1 MRMQEVSV
9 YTRPHGGSRTPQKA
23 NPNEIYPVGTTYQ
36 LRYGSKWLT
45 LKKGCPI
52 LNLEEDCP
60 SVAEAQIC
68 AIRLRTLLFTGA
80 TAAPQ
85 AQPRQKPKPEVQT
98 VDKQI
103 DNYLYGTEGKA
114 AQKDWRKH
122 TLQCYARSLKLF
134 RESCKKVRDEEIDGD
149 DLRKLKV
156 FLRQQKTSTGKKISA
171 RSVYN
176 HFNNVIS
183 FLNAIGRRELIPQD
197 EWPKYEEPKV
207 VPYDP
212 ETMARLLQF
221 ADVEERDVLESFL
234 GNGFRNGEWTHTE
247 WPDIDLRNKEIHVYS
262 KQERFGWQV
271 KDSEQRIIG
280 ISDSLAQRLDARH
293 KRHPGNGLVFPN
305 TKGKPDKH
313 LLRVIKRVAL
323 RAGLNCGQCMGTHE
337 RKRVSCATHPVCHKW
352 IIHTMRKTWA
362 TIQNLIGVDR
372 TTIQEHLGHSSADT
386 TKRYLASIDRR
397 SPRRRE
403 QINAAA
409 ALVRLPDGGKA
420 ESAAAQ

>member
-1 MRMQEVSV
+1 MQEVSV

-134 RESCKKVRDEEIDGD
+134 RESCKKVRDEEIDGERPAKAQGVPPPTED
-149 DLRKLKV
+149 FDWQKDQRPLRIQPLQQRDLFFERH
-156 FLRQQKTSTGKKISA
+156 R
-171 RSVYN
+171 
-176 HFNNVIS
+176 
-183 FLNAIGRRELIPQD
+183 PQ
-197 EWPKYEEPKV
+197 
-207 VPYDP
+207 
-212 ETMARLLQF
+212 
-221 ADVEERDVLESFL
+221 
-234 GNGFRNGEWTHTE
+234 GTH
-247 WPDIDLRNKEIHVYS
+247 PA
-262 KQERFGWQV
+262 G
-271 KDSEQRIIG
+271 
-280 ISDSLAQRLDARH
+280 
-293 KRHPGNGLVFPN
+293 
-305 TKGKPDKH
+305 
-313 LLRVIKRVAL
+313 RVA
-323 RAGLNCGQCMGTHE
+323 E
-337 RKRVSCATHPVCHKW
+337 V
-352 IIHTMRKTWA
+352 
-362 TIQNLIGVDR
+362 
-372 TTIQEHLGHSSADT
+372 
-386 TKRYLASIDRR
+386 
-397 SPRRRE
+397 
-403 QINAAA
+403 
-409 ALVRLPDGGKA
+409 
-420 ESAAAQ
+420 